1 MAWQKLIRGLEF
13 LLFFVKQ
20 NCEVVNLINHQA
32 IYPRS
37 IMEINSEATV
47 TLVSLISLPI
57 LLALL
62 SRNRKSSSSPSSK
75 KRRPPGPWNLPLIGS
90 LLHLLRSQPQVALR
104 DLAVK
109 YGPVM
114 FLRTG
119 QVDTVVVSSPAA
131 AQEVFRDKD
140 VTFAS
145 RPSILISE
153 IFCYGNLDIAFAPYG
168 AYWRMLRK
176 LCTVELLS
184 TKMVRQLAPLRNDE
198 TLNLV
203 RNIEAASGH
212 GGGDGG
218 KPVTI
223 ATLLTSCTNTIT
235 AKAAFGQ
242 ACSSELQEQF
252 LTALDEALKFSN
264 GFCFGDLFPSLR
276 FIDAMTGLRS
286 RLERLRRQLDNVY
299 DKIVALCESHPSD
312 SLVNVLLRIR
322 DQGELEFPFGTTHV
336 KAIILDMFTGGTE
349 TTSTSA
355 EWVMSELMRN
365 PEVMA
370 KAQAEVRRVL
380 DNKSP
385 QDHEGLLDDLRY
397 MKMVIKETLRLN
409 PVLPLLLPRVCRET
423 CEIGG
428 YEVVEGTR
436 VVVNAWAMAR
446 SPEYWDDAEKFVP
459 ERFED
464 GTADFNGSR
473 FEYLPFGTGRRRC
486 PGDIFGMATL
496 ELIVARLLY
505 YFDWSLPAGMQ
516 PNDVDMEL
524 VVGATARR
532 KNHLQLVASPY
543 KPVLMQR

>member
-1 MAWQKLIRGLEF
+1 
-13 LLFFVKQ
+13 
-20 NCEVVNLINHQA
+20 
-32 IYPRS
+32 
-37 IMEINSEATV
+37 MEINSEATV
-47 TLVSLISLPI
+47 TLVSVVTLPI

-62 SRNRKSSSSPSSK
+62 TRKSSSK
-75 KRRPPGPWNLPLIGS
+75 KRRPPGPWNLPLVGG

-104 DLAVK
+104 DLAGK

-131 AQEVFRDKD
+131 AQEVLRDKD
-140 VTFAS
+140 VIFAS
-145 RPSILISE
+145 RPSLLVSE
-153 IFCYGNLDIAFAPYG
+153 IFCYGNLDIGFAPYG

-184 TKMVRQLAPLRNDE
+184 TKMVRQLAPIRDGE
-198 TLNLV
+198 TLALV
-203 RNIEAASGH
+203 RNIEAAA
-212 GGGDGG
+212 GG
-218 KPVTI
+218 KKPFTL
-223 ATLLTSCTNTIT
+223 ATLIISCTNTFT

-242 ACSSELQEQF
+242 ACGGELQEQF

-286 RLERLRRQLDNVY
+286 RLERLRLQLDTVF
-299 DKIVALCESHPSD
+299 DKIVAQCESNPGD
-312 SLVNVLLRIR
+312 SLVNVLLRIK
-322 DQGELEFPFGTTHV
+322 DQGELDFPFSSTHV

-349 TTSTSA
+349 TTSSTT
-355 EWVMSELMRN
+355 EWLMSELMRN

-370 KAQAEVRRVL
+370 KVQAEVRGVF

-385 QDHEGLLDDLRY
+385 QDHEGLLENLSY
-397 MKMVIKETLRLN
+397 MKLVIKETLRLN
-409 PVLPLLLPRVCRET
+409 PVLPLLLPHFCRET

-428 YEVVEGTR
+428 YEIVEGTR
-436 VVVNAWAMAR
+436 VLINSWAMAR
-446 SPEYWDDAEKFVP
+446 SPEYWDDAEKFIP

-464 GTADFNGSR
+464 GTADFKGSR

-486 PGDIFGMATL
+486 PGDIFAMATL

-505 YFDWSLPAGMQ
+505 YFDWSLPDGMQ
-516 PNDVDMEL
+516 PGDIDMEL

-543 KPVLMQR
+543 KPIAMQS